1 MDPRHGLTVMRN
13 QKHRIID
20 RIRNANPNLGTA
32 LDAVSLGW
40 YTIRNIAETDTEAET
55 SEVLIYDEIGGYCG
69 VSAEAFVNDL
79 NALTTPKIKVRINSP
94 GGSLFDGIAIY
105 NALAGHSSYIITQVD
120 ALAASAA
127 SIIAMGGDECVM
139 MVGSQ
144 LMIHD
149 AIGVEV
155 GNAQQFREMADFL
168 ERQSNNIASI
178 YHNRNSETSVDEWR
192 NLMLAETWMFAEE
205 AVAYGLA
212 DSVYVRPSNAPAPD
226 EDEPEEGD
234 ETDAEDV
241 TTADVEALMTV
252 KHRPRA
258 DWRYKGGRRQAG
270 KPATN
275 KGETKTIEDKPQAK
289 SLADLISW

>member
-1 MDPRHGLTVMRN
+1 MDPRHGLAVMRN

-20 RIRNANPNLGTA
+20 RIRNANPNLGSA
-32 LDAVSLGW
+32 LDTIQLDW
-40 YTIRNIAETDTEAET
+40 YTIRNVAETDTEPET

-79 NALTTPKIKVRINSP
+79 NALETPRIKVRINSP

-105 NALAGHSSYIITQVD
+105 NALAGHSSYIVTQVD

-178 YHNRNSETSVDEWR
+178 YHNRNPKTSLTEWR

-205 AVAYGLA
+205 AVTAGLA
-212 DSVYVRPSNAPAPD
+212 DSVYVRPANADSEPD

-234 ETDAEDV
+234 ETDAEDKL
-241 TTADVEALMTV
+241 DVDLLMTL

-258 DWRYKGGRRQAG
+258 DWKYKGGRQQAG
-270 KPATN
+270 SP
-275 KGETKTIEDKPQAK
+275 KTESVE